1 MFETL
6 PPLPTT
12 AESFGRWPWT
22 QIAPY
27 YDDLLARPLTPSSVD
42 EWLANWTDIAAL
54 VDETSTRFTI
64 QTTCNTADT
73 QAQREY
79 TTFLDDVLPPVMAA
93 EQKLKQKLLE
103 SGLQPSGFA
112 LPLRKLRTDAALYR
126 DANAPMIAEE
136 SKLALA
142 FD

>member
-6 PPLPTT
+6 PALPTT
-12 AESFGRWPWT
+12 AETLATWSWS

-27 YDDLLARPLTPSSVD
+27 YDSLLACRLTASNVD
-42 EWLANWTDIAAL
+42 EWLVNWTGIAAL
-54 VDETSTRFTI
+54 IDEASTRFTI
-64 QTTCNTADT
+64 RTTCNTADT

-112 LPLRKLRTDAALYR
+112 LPLRKLRHSCTARQIVAVCEPLQL
-126 DANAPMIAEE
+126 NVPIG
-136 SKLALA
+136 
-142 FD
+142 